1 MAKLDRHVG
10 KIFTTTSIEP
20 GVIDAN
26 ILVYAINP
34 ESPQHAGSNN
44 LLEAAWDPA
53 ITLYVTSQ
61 IVCEFYSVITNPRRV
76 AVPRPPADALTI
88 ISDLLA
94 FPGLQVLPSPRGAVQ
109 LLIELLGVERSSAE
123 ASSTC
128 RS

>member
-1 MAKLDRHVG
+1 LAKLDRYVG

-44 LLEAAWDPA
+44 LLEAARDPA